1 MKLSCAYC
9 GKEFEPNRGQMLAV
23 QRGMRAYCSDECRVR
38 FRARERGITEE
49 GVLKIIKE
57 AGGEI
62 QQSELFKKLG
72 VRDETGR
79 TVATEFV
86 SLLEKLGLIEKEKVN
101 GRTVILRI
109 VGDVTDEVVKEEVGG
124 MVDEEI
130 RGNEGVE
137 EEIENIETIEMDESS
152 KETIA
157 ETVDDVDKELEQ
169 IRKQVESINLK
180 EKLDVLEDRIAKLE
194 SRLNNI
200 DKRMRIL
207 KEILE
212 KLVKEKL

>member
-9 GKEFEPNRGQMLAV
+9 GKEFEPNKGQMLAA

-38 FRARERGITEE
+38 FRARERGITQE
-49 GVLKIIKE
+49 GVLEIIKE

-62 QQSELFKKLG
+62 QQSELLKKLD
-72 VRDETGR
+72 VRDETSR
-79 TVATEFV
+79 VVATEFV

-101 GRTVILRI
+101 GRAVILRI
-109 VGDVTDEVVKEEVGG
+109 AGSVADEVVEEEVGG
-124 MVDEEI
+124 MVDKEVREKEE
-130 RGNEGVE
+130 VE
-137 EEIENIETIEMDESS
+137 ETVEDIEADEIDENIE
-152 KETIA
+152 ETVV
-157 ETVDDVDKELEQ
+157 ETVDDVDEELEQ

-180 EKLDVLEDRIAKLE
+180 EKFDVLEDRIAKLE